1 MLPYSKEEIRK
12 AREMDLLTYLTYFE
26 PRNLRHVSGS
36 IYSTYEH
43 DSLVINNGKWCWFS
57 RGIGGKSALDFLIKV
72 RDIPFLEAV
81 ERILGTGPGP
91 MPTIIPPSDLPKEF
105 IMPEVNS
112 DTSRVREYLI
122 GRGID
127 PEIVNWCIKRGYI
140 FETVKFSNALFVG
153 YDRDRNPKYGAVRAT
168 CGDYKGDV
176 KGSDKRFSF
185 RIVRADHP
193 KNVHVFEAVPDLLS
207 YATIV
212 KNEGHN
218 WHSKSYLSLAGI
230 GNGKSI
236 PKALEQF
243 LKDYPDITDIYL
255 HLDNDEPG
263 RIAAKNIKELL
274 QDRYHV
280 HDQPPPSGKDFND
293 YLRTLKTT
301 LRPPNPIR
309 R

>member
-1 MLPYSKEEIRK
+1 
-12 AREMDLLTYLTYFE
+12 
-26 PRNLRHVSGS
+26 
-36 IYSTYEH
+36 
-43 DSLVINNGKWCWFS
+43 
-57 RGIGGKSALDFLIKV
+57 
-72 RDIPFLEAV
+72 
-81 ERILGTGPGP
+81 
-91 MPTIIPPSDLPKEF
+91 MPTIIPPADLPKEF

-127 PEIVNWCIKRGYI
+127 PEIVNWCIKHGYI

-168 CGDYKGDV
+168 CGDYKGDA

-301 LRPPNPIR
+301 PRPPNPIR